1 MSPKSLRMPVLGACL
16 VALALVVAPLG
27 IAADTDDEFDV
38 AARAEVGKQ
47 GREVQLASRAHINQN
62 GRNAMK
68 LAARAQIDKNGWAQA
83 QLLAGTGL
91 MPA

>member
-1 MSPKSLRMPVLGACL
+1 MSPKNLRMPLLGACL

-47 GREVQLASRAHINQN
+47 GREVQLAARGQGVGT
-62 GRNAMK
+62 GRTLQ
-68 LAARAQIDKNGWAQA
+68 LAARGQNT
-83 QLLAGTGL
+83 GTGRTVL
-91 MPA
+91 LT